1 MLQKETP
8 NNDETENTYS
18 SKKFEYKNHTLY
30 RRVTSG
36 Q

>member
-18 SKKFEYKNHTLY
+18 KKFEYKNHTLY
-30 RRVTSG
+30 RRVTNG